1 MKHNLIASSLFA
13 GAVIL
18 AASFGPLRFA
28 ATQAQGA
35 GSPCSGTPCQIP
47 NLFDPDLADLKSANN
62 QALNDFIK
70 GALDKIKGG
79 NNDKDRGC
87 YPLPITITVFTKPI
101 PNDPA
106 LQDLISDARMEA
118 IWNYFS
124 EQGLDP
130 QKNLEPI
137 KALGPKDGTAEG
149 TYNDV
154 DRDPPV
160 LKMTWEPPENSKVKQ
175 GTQIK
180 IHATASERH
189 ADGHRSWPSG
199 VKSLQL
205 IVNGILDEP
214 KSKDFGMKPPP
225 CKVQPFDPIYTVPKN
240 PPPIV
245 HIRIYTEDATT
256 HGTFEEADFPTGDW
270 HGTLREHAQGNIYND
285 TVYVDFSF
293 NEERDGT
300 IKGTGRVDKMT
311 SEPQLWT
318 GCTSTR
324 TLNLKPGEAE
334 FPISGKHVGDEF
346 QLDLPADRRLTM
358 NIKTDCPPP
367 RRSGTTEGRR
377 SLGMSE
383 TFYHPKVNA
392 KDGATNE
399 FHKPGALKVD
409 GWIEIHRAK
418 QEPGIG

>member
-1 MKHNLIASSLFA
+1 MKRNLIASSLFA

-18 AASFGPLRFA
+18 VASFGPLRFA

-35 GSPCSGTPCQIP
+35 GSSCSGTPCQIP
-47 NLFDPDLADLKSANN
+47 NLFDPDLAELKPANN

-70 GALDKIKGG
+70 GALDTIKGG

-87 YPLPITITVFTKPI
+87 YPLPITLTVFTKP
-101 PNDPA
+101 DPKDPSF
-106 LQDLISDARMEA
+106 QDLLADERMKA
-118 IWNYFS
+118 IWNYFV
-124 EQGLDP
+124 EKGLDP

-149 TYNDV
+149 TYNNV

-160 LKMTWEPPENSKVKQ
+160 LKTNSTPPKGTKVKQ
-175 GTQIK
+175 GDQIK

-189 ADGHRSWPSG
+189 VDGHKSWPSG
-199 VKSLQL
+199 VKSFQL
-205 IVNGILDEP
+205 IANGTLED
-214 KSKDFGMKPPP
+214 SKDYGMKPPP
-225 CKVQPFDPIYTVPKN
+225 CEVRVYEPSYTVPSK

-245 HIRIYTEDATT
+245 HLRIYTEDATG
-256 HGTFEEADFPTGDW
+256 HGTFEEADFPTEDW
-270 HGTLREHAQGNIYND
+270 YGTLREHAQGNIYND

-334 FPISGKHVGDEF
+334 FPISGKRVGDEF
-346 QLDLPADRRLTM
+346 QLDLPTDRRLTM

-367 RRSGTTEGRR
+367 RRSGTAEGRR

-383 TFYHPKVNA
+383 TFYHPKVTA
-392 KDGATNE
+392 KDGATDE
-399 FHKPGALKVD
+399 FHKPGAMKVD
-409 GWIEIHRAK
+409 CWIEIHRAK